1 MSVARK
7 STFRASAL
15 LSGIVTREQLKQALD
30 VLRSSESHDAPRSSV
45 SDERLSQQLVE
56 MELLT
61 TYQVHQLKTGRTKLT
76 LGPYVITDWIGQGGM
91 GQVYKAVHQ
100 VMGRESAIKVL
111 PQDKSTPEAIASFQ
125 HEIRMQAQLDH
136 VNLVRAFDAGH
147 DG

>member
-30 VLRSSESHDAPRSSV
+30 VLRSSESHDTPRSSV

-61 TYQVHQLKTGRTKLT
+61 TYQVHQLKSNKQLPHQLIKLK
-76 LGPYVITDWIGQGGM
+76 I
-91 GQVYKAVHQ
+91 
-100 VMGRESAIKVL
+100 E
-111 PQDKSTPEAIASFQ
+111 
-125 HEIRMQAQLDH
+125 
-136 VNLVRAFDAGH
+136 
-147 DG
+147 